1 MTEPLKNHIKAYV
14 DISDEKLDHY
24 CSAFSLKKLKKKD
37 FILREGEICGFEGF
51 VVKGCFKVSH
61 IDHHGAEQVL
71 YFGIE
76 NWWISDIDSFVNR
89 IPSKLNIQAI
99 EDSEILVISKESK
112 EKLYMEIPEV
122 EKLMRLKFQQ
132 SIIALQRR
140 IIDNLSK
147 TSDERYLDFL
157 REYPETANRLT
168 NIQIAAYLGVTPE
181 FISRIRRKIVN
192 KTEDK

>member
-1 MTEPLKNHIKAYV
+1 MTEPLKEHIKGYV
-14 DISDEKLDHY
+14 DISDEKLEQY
-24 CSAFSLKKLKKKD
+24 CNAFRLQKIRKKD
-37 FILREGEICGFEGF
+37 FLLREGDVCEFEGF

-61 IDHHGAEQVL
+61 TDHHAAEQIL

-89 IPSKLNIQAI
+89 IPSKLMIQAI
-99 EDSEILVISKESK
+99 EDSEILLISKKDK
-112 EKLYMEIPEV
+112 ERLYLEIPEV
-122 EKLMRLKFQQ
+122 ERLMRLKFQR

-157 REYPETANRLT
+157 KEYPETAHRLT

-181 FISRIRRKIVN
+181 FISRIRRKIV
-192 KTEDK
+192 KS